1 VTKLSKEAP
10 NTLTRIQILRSVFT
24 KFPRADKFKLLV
36 IATAM
41 IFLSLLDLIGVA
53 LLGLVGTLSVSG
65 IQSVPPSGTVAN
77 FLTLLR
83 MEDFSFQSQVALLA
97 LTAAFALITRTVL
110 SVFFTRR
117 TLKFFALRAAQTTS
131 NLVDRLLSTD
141 LSYIQ
146 SKPIQETIYSLTT
159 GSSALMLGVF
169 ATSINLLG
177 DFSLLIVLSIGMLYV
192 NPMVALSSIA
202 FFSLVG
208 LSMHLMLNVRA
219 ERLGVEDARL
229 NIESNSALTEIIS
242 SFRELSVHGRQK
254 YYIKKITKLRT
265 ELADTQ
271 VETAFMPNI
280 SKYMVESALILG
292 AIIISA
298 IQFVT
303 ADASRAVA
311 TLAIFL
317 AAGSRLAP
325 ALLRIQQGNIQIR
338 NYLGISRK
346 TLKLIEELPIQVSRP
361 FESEGKVDYSHANF
375 VPTVSIENLDFT
387 YPGANSSAI
396 SVDQLEINS
405 GQMVAFVGPSG
416 AGKTTFLDVILGV
429 LHPQRGKILISGFD
443 PATAVAEWPGAIS
456 YVPQETYIADATIA
470 ENVALG
476 FPSENIDRS
485 QVMENLKL
493 AQLWD
498 FVQSLELGIEARV
511 GERGTQLSG
520 GQRQRLGIARALYTK
535 PKLLILDEATSSLD
549 AETEQAISTS
559 IQSLK
564 GEVTLIVI
572 AHRLSTIKE
581 ADLIHYV
588 EKGEIKGS
596 GTFEELREKVPNFNS
611 SASIMG
617 L

>member
-1 VTKLSKEAP
+1 LTKKAP
-10 NTLTRIQILRSVFT
+10 TSLTRLQILNLVFE
-24 KFPRADKFKLLV
+24 KFPTVDKFKLIV
-36 IATAM
+36 IATSL

-77 FLTLLR
+77 FLTLLH
-83 MEDFSFQSQVALLA
+83 MEDLSFQSQVAILA
-97 LTAAFALITRTVL
+97 LLSALALITRTIL
-110 SVFFTRR
+110 SVIFTRR
-117 TLKFFALRAAQTTS
+117 TLKFFALRSAQTTS
-131 NLVDRLLSTD
+131 NLVDRLLSTN
-141 LSYIQ
+141 LGYIQ
-146 SKPIQETIYSLTT
+146 SKPIQETIHSLTT

-177 DFSLLIVLSIGMLYV
+177 DFSLLVILSLGMLYV
-192 NPMVALSSIA
+192 NPMVAISSIT
-202 FFSLVG
+202 FFALVG
-208 LSMHLMLNVRA
+208 LAMHHLLNVRA

-242 SFRELSVHGRQK
+242 SFRELGVHGRQNH
-254 YYIKKITKLRT
+254 YIKKISNLRT
-265 ELADTQ
+265 ELAGTQ
-271 VETAFMPNI
+271 VETAFLPNI
-280 SKYMVESALILG
+280 SKYMVESALIVG
-292 AIIISA
+292 AIVISA

-338 NYLGISRK
+338 NYLGISRS
-346 TLKLIEELPIQVSRP
+346 TLKLMEELPIQVPRP
-361 FESEGKVDYSHANF
+361 SEDEEKHNFSHSGFSPSVDISDLN
-375 VPTVSIENLDFT
+375 FT
-387 YPGANSSAI
+387 YPGAKSPAI
-396 SVDQLEINS
+396 SVNKLSANP

-429 LHPQRGKILISGFD
+429 LEPQRGTILISGAE
-443 PATAVAEWPGAIS
+443 PATAILKWPGAIS
-456 YVPQETYIADATIA
+456 YVPQETYITDASIA

-476 FPSENIDRS
+476 YQKEKIDRN
-485 QVMENLKL
+485 QVVENLKV

-498 FVQSLELGIEARV
+498 YIQTLELGIEARV
-511 GERGTQLSG
+511 GERGVQLSG

-549 AETEQAISTS
+549 AETEQAISAS
-559 IQSLK
+559 IHSLK
-564 GEVTLIVI
+564 GDVTLIVI

-581 ADLIHYV
+581 ADVIHYV
-588 EKGEIKGS
+588 ENGEIMGS
-596 GTFEELREKVPNFNS
+596 GTFEELREKVPNFNT

>member
-1 VTKLSKEAP
+1 MTKKEP
-10 NTLTRIQILRSVFT
+10 TSLTRLQILNLVFQ
-24 KFPRADKFKLLV
+24 KFPTVDKFKLIV
-36 IATAM
+36 IATSL

-77 FLTLLR
+77 FLTLLN
-83 MEDFSFQSQVALLA
+83 MEDLSFQSQVALLA
-97 LTAAFALITRTVL
+97 LLAALALITRTIL

-117 TLKFFALRAAQTTS
+117 TLKFFALRSAQTTS
-131 NLVDRLLSTD
+131 NLVDRLLRTN
-141 LSYIQ
+141 LGYIQ
-146 SKPIQETIYSLTT
+146 SKPIQETIHSLTT

-177 DFSLLIVLSIGMLYV
+177 DFSLLVVLSLGMLYV
-192 NPMVALSSIA
+192 NPMVAISSIT
-202 FFSLVG
+202 FFALVG
-208 LSMHLMLNVRA
+208 LAMHLLLNVRA

-242 SFRELSVHGRQK
+242 SFRELSVHGRQNH
-254 YYIKKITKLRT
+254 YIKKISNLRT
-265 ELADTQ
+265 ELAGTQ
-271 VETAFMPNI
+271 VETAFLPNI
-280 SKYMVESALILG
+280 SKYMVESALIVG
-292 AIIISA
+292 AIVISA

-338 NYLGISRK
+338 NYLGISRS
-346 TLKLIEELPIQVSRP
+346 TLKLMEELPRQFPRP
-361 FESEGKVDYSHANF
+361 SEDEEKHNFSHSGFSPSLNI
-375 VPTVSIENLDFT
+375 SDLNFT
-387 YPGANSSAI
+387 YPGAKFPAI
-396 SVDQLEINS
+396 SVNKLIADP

-429 LHPQRGKILISGFD
+429 LEPQRGKVLISDAD
-443 PATAVAEWPGAIS
+443 PATAILKWPGAIS
-456 YVPQETYIADATIA
+456 YVPQETYITDASIA

-476 FPSENIDRS
+476 YQKEKIDRN
-485 QVMENLKL
+485 QVVENLKV

-498 FVQSLELGIEARV
+498 YVQTLELGIEARV
-511 GERGTQLSG
+511 GERGVQLSG

-549 AETEQAISTS
+549 AETERAISAS
-559 IQSLK
+559 LHSLK
-564 GEVTLIVI
+564 GDVTLIVI

-581 ADLIHYV
+581 ADVIHYV
-588 EKGEIKGS
+588 ENGQIMGS
-596 GTFEELREKVPNFNS
+596 GTFEQLREKVPNFNT
-611 SASIMG
+611 SATIMG

>member
-1 VTKLSKEAP
+1 LTKKEP
-10 NTLTRIQILRSVFT
+10 TSLTRLQILNLVFQ
-24 KFPRADKFKLLV
+24 KFPTVDKFKLIV
-36 IATAM
+36 IATSL

-77 FLTLLR
+77 FLTLLHI
-83 MEDFSFQSQVALLA
+83 EDLSFQSQVALLA
-97 LTAAFALITRTVL
+97 LLAALALITRTIL

-117 TLKFFALRAAQTTS
+117 TLKFFALRSAQTTS
-131 NLVDRLLSTD
+131 NLVDRLLRTN
-141 LSYIQ
+141 LGYIQ
-146 SKPIQETIYSLTT
+146 SKPIQETIHSLTT

-169 ATSINLLG
+169 AISINLLG
-177 DFSLLIVLSIGMLYV
+177 DFSLLVVLSLGMLYV
-192 NPMVALSSIA
+192 NPMVAISSIT
-202 FFSLVG
+202 FFALVG
-208 LSMHLMLNVRA
+208 LAMHLLLNVRA

-229 NIESNSALTEIIS
+229 NIETNSALTEIIS
-242 SFRELSVHGRQK
+242 SFRELSVHGRQNH
-254 YYIKKITKLRT
+254 YIKKISNLRT
-265 ELADTQ
+265 ELAGTQ
-271 VETAFMPNI
+271 VETAFLPNI
-280 SKYMVESALILG
+280 SKYMVESALIVG
-292 AIIISA
+292 AIVISA

-338 NYLGISRK
+338 NYLGISRS
-346 TLKLIEELPIQVSRP
+346 TLKLMEELPRQVPRP
-361 FESEGKVDYSHANF
+361 SKDEEKHNFSHSGFSPSVNI
-375 VPTVSIENLDFT
+375 SDLNFT
-387 YPGANSSAI
+387 YSGAKFPAI
-396 SVDQLEINS
+396 SVNKLSANP

-429 LHPQRGKILISGFD
+429 LEPQRGTIQISGAD
-443 PATAVAEWPGAIS
+443 PATAILNWPGAIS
-456 YVPQETYIADATIA
+456 YVPQETFITDASIA

-476 FPSENIDRS
+476 YQKEEIDRNR
-485 QVMENLKL
+485 VVETLKV
-493 AQLWD
+493 AQLWEY
-498 FVQSLELGIEARV
+498 VQTLELGIEARV

-549 AETEQAISTS
+549 AETEQAISAS
-559 IQSLK
+559 IHSLK
-564 GEVTLIVI
+564 GDVTLIVI

-581 ADLIHYV
+581 ADVIHYV
-588 EKGEIKGS
+588 ENGEIMGS
-596 GTFEELREKVPNFNS
+596 GTFEELREKVPNFNT

>member
-1 VTKLSKEAP
+1 MNKKAP
-10 NTLTRIQILRSVFT
+10 KNLTRLQILKLVFQ
-24 KFPRADKFKLLV
+24 KFPTADKFKLVV
-36 IATAM
+36 IATAL

-65 IQSVPPSGTVAN
+65 IQSVPPTGTVAN

-83 MEDFSFQSQVALLA
+83 VEDLSFQTQVALLA
-97 LTAAFALITRTVL
+97 LLAAFALITRTVL

-117 TLKFFALRAAQTTS
+117 TLKFFALRSAQTTS
-131 NLVDRLLSTD
+131 NLVDRLLSTN
-141 LSYIQ
+141 LGYIQ
-146 SKPIQETIYSLTT
+146 SKPIQETIHSLTT

-177 DFSLLIVLSIGMLYV
+177 DFSLLIVLSLGMLYV
-192 NPMVALSSIA
+192 NPMVAISSIT
-202 FFSLVG
+202 FFALVG
-208 LSMHLMLNVRA
+208 LAMHLLLNVRA
-219 ERLGVEDARL
+219 EKLGVEDARL

-242 SFRELSVHGRQK
+242 SFRELSVHGRQNH
-254 YYIKKITKLRT
+254 YIKKISNLRT
-265 ELADTQ
+265 ELAGTQ
-271 VETAFMPNI
+271 VETSFLPNI
-280 SKYMVESALILG
+280 SKYMVESALIVG
-292 AIIISA
+292 AIVISA

-338 NYLGISRK
+338 NYLGISRS
-346 TLKLIEELPIQVSRP
+346 TLKLIEELPRQNSRP
-361 FESEGKVDYSHANF
+361 NEDEEKLNFSHSGF
-375 VPTVSIENLDFT
+375 FPTVNIEGLNFT
-387 YPGANSSAI
+387 YPGAKFSAI
-396 SVDQLEINS
+396 SVNKLNINS

-429 LHPQRGKILISGFD
+429 LEPQRGKILISGCD
-443 PATAVAEWPGAIS
+443 PATAILKWPGAIS
-456 YVPQETYIADATIA
+456 YVPQETYISDASIA

-476 FPSENIDRS
+476 FSRDKIDRK
-485 QVMENLKL
+485 QVEENLKIS
-493 AQLWD
+493 QLWD
-498 FVQSLELGIEARV
+498 FVQTLEHGMETRV
-511 GERGTQLSG
+511 GERGAQLSG

-559 IQSLK
+559 VQSLK

-581 ADLIHYV
+581 ADVIHYV
-588 EKGEIKGS
+588 ENGEIKGS